1 MNTIYNLNNLK
12 VEKVFSGFLSNSF
25 KVINDNGLTCEE
37 IADILNNL
45 TYGIENKLVFK
56 VKKSFGKVYIQ
67 IFEDVVLNILMI

>member
-67 IFEDVVLNILMI
+67 IFEDVVLNTLTI

>member
-25 KVINDNGLTCEE
+25 KVINNNGLTCEE

-56 VKKSFGKVYIQ
+56 VKKSFGKIYIQ
-67 IFEDVVLNILMI
+67 IFEDVVLNTLMI

>member
-56 VKKSFGKVYIQ
+56 VKKALEKF
-67 IFEDVVLNILMI
+67 IFKFLKM